1 MNTTLSTL
9 LVTFALAVLAYAW
22 FTRRRHRE
30 HLLRAPF
37 PDEWRAI
44 AAQVPLYRRIPANLL
59 PSVEHAAR
67 RLIAQT
73 GFIGCNGLT
82 VTDEMRVT
90 VAVQAALLVAFRD
103 VRAFERLH
111 SVLMYPSEFVVQERE
126 EDEFGL
132 VTEGSRALSG
142 QTVDLSQIVLS
153 WEDVERSRAEPDGY
167 NVVLH
172 EFAHHLD
179 HLFDGTLS
187 GERAPSSFNE
197 AYEALCEQLDRGEE
211 TLLDPYGAEDPVE
224 FFAVATETFYEL
236 PQEMR
241 AHHPALYAA
250 LADLYGADPAA
261 WD

>member
-1 MNTTLSTL
+1 MNTALWAL
-9 LVTFALAVLAYAW
+9 LIGFALVISGYTW
-22 FTRRRHRE
+22 FTRRRRRE
-30 HLLRAPF
+30 DLLRAPF

-44 AAQVPLYRRIPANLL
+44 AEQVPLYRRVPARLV
-59 PSVEHAAR
+59 PDVEHAAR

-73 GFIGCNGLT
+73 GFIGCNGLV

-90 VAVQAALLVAFRD
+90 VAVQAAVLVAFRD
-103 VRAFERLH
+103 VRAFERLY
-111 SVLMYPSEFVVQERE
+111 SVLLYPAEFVVQERE

-153 WEDVERSRAEPDGY
+153 WEDIERSRAEPGGY

-179 HLFDGTLS
+179 HLFDGSLS

-197 AYEALCEQLDRGEE
+197 AYEALCEQVDRGEE

-236 PQEMR
+236 PREMR
-241 AHHPALYAA
+241 AHHPALYAS
-250 LADLYGADPAA
+250 LADLYGADPAG